1 MQGKRPIK
9 PTTSLRLSKVQLEEI
24 DRLVQRTGMRSRT
37 DFIGRA
43 IERYIEEL
51 AESKLVVVRPW
62 TEARARAAILKY
74 LKGRRSTHVSDI
86 IEGLGME
93 PERAF
98 RIVDSLLME
107 GTVDRTA

>member
-1 MQGKRPIK
+1 MQGKKPFK
-9 PTTSLRLSKVQLEEI
+9 PTTSLRLSEAHLAEI
-24 DRLVQRTGMRSRT
+24 DRLVRRTRMRSRT
-37 DFIGRA
+37 DFIERA

-62 TEARARAAILKY
+62 TESKARAAILKY
-74 LKGRRSTHVSDI
+74 LKGRSSTHVSDI
-86 IEGLGME
+86 IEALGME

-98 RIVDSLLME
+98 RIVDSLLQE